1 MISSI
6 RQIRKAMRLTQ
17 QDLADILGLSL
28 RNYRDKENRIVS
40 FSQKEIIELSV
51 YLKLNREEIYSIF
64 IDFENNR
71 SLFENRSLEEV
82 KLEMKK

>member
-40 FSQKEIIELSV
+40 FSQKEIIQLSV

-64 IDFENNR
+64 VDFENNR
-71 SLFENRSLEEV
+71 SLFQNRTLEEI

>member
-1 MISSI
+1 
-6 RQIRKAMRLTQ
+6 MRLTQ